1 MFTWRKNS
9 FLRPRTHDIFSIVRG
24 FKLYIFIYNT
34 RGNDKSFLTIRD
46 FVLMS
51 NIIFIYLFIIY
62 IIYLCLCK
70 FTVILHHHWFPFA
83 TCTIVRAFLM
93 NYVFF
98 FFFNL
103 SFFKAMLFQVF
114 FLFYTVSQIT
124 KSVASKSFSA
134 LWSVYQND
142 CFLLL
147 RFSCFLGW
155 PNAFIYVIL
164 FACYATKFKQPLLR
178 DTRISIIYNNRNKV
192 TYGMCVG
199 VFVCDMYLCMC
210 VWNGMAW
217 H

>member
-1 MFTWRKNS
+1 MFTSGKNS
-9 FLRPRTHDIFSIVRG
+9 FLRPRTHDIFSIIRG
-24 FKLYIFIYNT
+24 LKLYIFIYNT

-93 NYVFF
+93 NYVLFF
-98 FFFNL
+98 FFLIFRFL
-103 SFFKAMLFQVF
+103 RQCYFKCSFF
-114 FLFYTVSQIT
+114 FYTVSRIT

-147 RFSCFLGW
+147 RFS
-155 PNAFIYVIL
+155 
-164 FACYATKFKQPLLR
+164 
-178 DTRISIIYNNRNKV
+178 S
-192 TYGMCVG
+192 
-199 VFVCDMYLCMC
+199 VF
-210 VWNGMAW
+210 
-217 H
+217 

>member
-24 FKLYIFIYNT
+24 LKLYIFIYNT

-98 FFFNL
+98 FFLIFRFL
-103 SFFKAMLFQVF
+103 RQCYFKCSFFFTPFRKLRNRSRLNHSLHYDRYIKMTAFCCFVFPLFPR
-114 FLFYTVSQIT
+114 
-124 KSVASKSFSA
+124 VAECIH
-134 LWSVYQND
+134 LCN
-142 CFLLL
+142 
-147 RFSCFLGW
+147 
-155 PNAFIYVIL
+155 FIR
-164 FACYATKFKQPLLR
+164 LLR
-178 DTRISIIYNNRNKV
+178 D
-192 TYGMCVG
+192 
-199 VFVCDMYLCMC
+199 
-210 VWNGMAW
+210 
-217 H
+217 